1 MIELNKR
8 DLTAISRAVKK
19 KQRLVSSTSKV
30 WKRIHEEWNVGCLVE
45 GKKYFIDDR
54 GYRKLRRCVENT
66 CGTDPLL
73 YDERALKG
81 GRIEAAGERGDE
93 KHAKEAPNHNRIHVK
108 SFSGMIALESSTCKL
123 PPRTSLDIRFDEIPC
138 PDLVIVC
145 ENLNVFNE
153 WHKASLPPILS
164 NSLVCYRGNDVRAG
178 NVNAWLKS
186 IEARTHIIVFPDFDP
201 SGIKLATDYP
211 YHNHSL
217 LVPILPRDLEP
228 SIHDRKKYLEQTRDM
243 ETVLRRANF
252 SRQLIERT
260 RQMSS
265 CRGGFTQEL
274 MFFSH
279 IPLEIIPAWQ
289 VRS

>member
-1 MIELNKR
+1 MIEFNKR

-19 KQRLVSSTSKV
+19 KQRLVSSTSQV
-30 WKRIHEEWNVGCLVE
+30 WKRIHEEWNIGCLVE
-45 GKKYFIDDR
+45 GKKYFIDDG
-54 GYRKLRRCVENT
+54 GYRQLRRCVENT

-73 YDERALKG
+73 YNERALKG
-81 GRIEAAGERGDE
+81 DRIEAAGERGNE

-108 SFSGMIALESSTCKL
+108 SFSGIIALESSMCKL

-138 PDLVIVC
+138 PDSVIVC

-153 WHKASLPPILS
+153 WHKASLPPTLS
-164 NSLVCYRGNDVRAG
+164 DSLVCYRGNDVRAG
-178 NVNAWLKS
+178 NVSAWLKS
-186 IEARTHIIVFPDFDP
+186 IETRTHIIVFPDFDP

-228 SIHDRKKYLEQTRDM
+228 SIHDKKKYREQSRDM
-243 ETVLRRANF
+243 ETVLRRTNF
-252 SRQLIERT
+252 SRQLMART
-260 RQMSS
+260 RKMSS
-265 CRGGFTQEL
+265 SGGGFTQEL
-274 MFFSH
+274 MFFSR

-289 VRS
+289 IR